1 RLSALGYADDL
12 ALLSSSVEGS
22 QRQINRLVGR
32 GGIERQSG
40 CQHALKIEVL
50 TVPADITVPHV
61 KEEPPAAQRT
71 CLGGLPFDPGR
82 PQVRSAA
89 RTPEGSAVAGD
100 GRNRPA
106 LQRRDADADG
116 YARAAAGLGALRAA
130 PKRRDRGPV
139 RSGQAAAPVHH
150 PAPAATLT
158 GGPRDP
164 GRGLL
169 PPTCSGRPAAHL
181 EGRVLRRGQTQTCR
195 YVDCLLQ
202 DAGAPDTANGADFV
216 RSQALR
222 RARHL
227 TNPALTVTLH

>member
-1 RLSALGYADDL
+1 
-12 ALLSSSVEGS
+12 
-22 QRQINRLVGR
+22 GR

-130 PKRRDRGPV
+130 PVGTEALYDRAKLQRPSIILRRRRLQLEGHAIRAEGYCPQPV
-139 RSGQAAAPVHH
+139 QDVLLLTLKAAFSGGVRPKPVDTWT
-150 PAPAATLT
+150 ASYRT
-158 GGPRDP
+158 P
-164 GRGLL
+164 GRPTL
-169 PPTCSGRPAAHL
+169 PTGR
-181 EGRVLRRGQTQTCR
+181 T
-195 YVDCLLQ
+195 
-202 DAGAPDTANGADFV
+202 
-216 RSQALR
+216 SSALR
-222 RARHL
+222 LCGARAI
-227 TNPALTVTLH
+227 